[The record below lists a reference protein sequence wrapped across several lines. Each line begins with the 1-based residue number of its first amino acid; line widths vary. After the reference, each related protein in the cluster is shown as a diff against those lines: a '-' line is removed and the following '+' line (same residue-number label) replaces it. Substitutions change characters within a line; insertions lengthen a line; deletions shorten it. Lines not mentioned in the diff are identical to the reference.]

1 VTIFFHCGK
10 ILLGD
15 IMKKSVIS
23 FLLGVML
30 TISVGAY
37 AVPAMK
43 SAKYTNDGFKYNG
56 TTYPMRIAALQA
68 EGDKWPSTYISI
80 KDMAAI
86 LGGRAYGDGQ
96 NICIEAYTD
105 LETVAKN
112 CKDSC
117 VMIYAY
123 KGDKITQGSGWVY
136 KGYVITARHVIEG
149 ATKIDVFTDDSLYG
163 IPGTIHYVD
172 TEIDVAVLKSDT
184 GMPSVALGDSDKLV
198 EGQKLIG
205 IHSPKGTQNMI
216 DECVYSGYSEYDDRG
231 YMMISENSLDFGSSG
246 GAIFDSAGNVI
257 GMVVKDSMAIPINE
271 LKSILN

>member
-1 VTIFFHCGK
+1 
-10 ILLGD
+10 
-15 IMKKSVIS
+15 MKKWINKQTIVS
-23 FLLGVML
+23 FLLGALLMV
-30 TISVGAY
+30 SVTSY
-37 AVPAMK
+37 AVPALK
-43 SAKYTNDGFKYNG
+43 SAKFTNDGFKYNG
-56 TTYPMRIAALQA
+56 IKYDMRIAALQA

-86 LGGRAYGDGQ
+86 LGGKAYGDGE
-96 NICIEAYTD
+96 NIVIEAYTD
-105 LETVAKN
+105 LEFVAKN

-136 KGYVITARHVIEG
+136 NGYVITARHVIEG

-184 GMPSVALGDSDKLV
+184 GMPSVTLGDSDKLV
-198 EGQKLIG
+198 EGQKLVNIT
-205 IHSPKGTQNMI
+205 SPKGTQNMI
-216 DECVYSGYSEYDDRG
+216 DECVYSGYTEYDDRG
-231 YMMISENSLDFGSSG
+231 YMMISESSLDFGSSG

-257 GMVVKDSMAIPINE
+257 GMVVRDSMAIPINE